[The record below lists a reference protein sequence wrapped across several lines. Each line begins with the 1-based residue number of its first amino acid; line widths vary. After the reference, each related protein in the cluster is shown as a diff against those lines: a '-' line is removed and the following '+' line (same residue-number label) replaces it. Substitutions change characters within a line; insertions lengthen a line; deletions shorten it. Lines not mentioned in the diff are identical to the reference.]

1 MYTVRKFQPGEA
13 IKSVKI
19 DCGTAGIKAKGIM
32 WVVMLNDE
40 PVFTPNRVTGKS
52 ELESYRRKY
61 TAEQVADYFNQN
73 GNTRNYFGNIE

>member
-1 MYTVRKFQPGEA
+1 MYTIKKFQRNEV

-19 DCGTAGIKAKGIM
+19 DCGTAGIKSKGIM

-61 TAEQVADYFNQN
+61 TAQQVAEYFNQK
-73 GNTRNYFGNIE
+73 